1 MATKKTG
8 TKTSSKNKKTSS
20 KTTEKVLKAAK
31 VAKKNPWMILTV
43 LSVVAVLLICMYI
56 FKPAQFKVLTNEVR
70 TFVTQSISD
79 MFSKQEL
86 NQTLTETPASS
97 SDIPANGTGTS
108 SSAKDVAPTEPENSH
123 MFWGNPSGATNDVK
137 NSENYLMT
145 KGQYAL
151 SYNSTTC
158 NPNWVMWH
166 LGTSDLGAADRSND
180 FRADENLPSAFYA
193 VVKADYQYTKY
204 GFDRGHVCPSADRTA
219 SQTDN
224 SATFYMTN
232 MIPQSPDC
240 NRVVW
245 KDFEAYER
253 NLVATGGKE
262 LYVVAGPYGVG
273 GESAA
278 GKFDYIV
285 LTGKGSGHQI
295 TVPSYCWKIVL
306 VIDEG
311 DNDFNRVNK
320 DSTVIALWM
329 PNAQGIG
336 KTGSWEQ
343 FLTSVD
349 YIEEQTG
356 YDFLACIPNE
366 IEDVLEAKVYTVNK

>member
-1 MATKKTG
+1 MATKKTV
-8 TKTSSKNKKTSS
+8 KKTTSQKKGS
-20 KTTEKVLKAAK
+20 KTGS
-31 VAKKNPWMILTV
+31 AKKNPWAIVTIAAAIV
-43 LSVVAVLLICMYI
+43 LVLICMYI
-56 FKPAQFKVLTNEVR
+56 FKPAEFKILTNEVK
-70 TFVTQSISD
+70 TLVTQSIQD
-79 MFSKQEL
+79 MLSQEEEATVSETSTT
-86 NQTLTETPASS
+86 QTTITGKATENAP
-97 SDIPANGTGTS
+97 
-108 SSAKDVAPTEPENSH
+108 DVSPSEKENSH
-123 MFWGNPSGATNDVK
+123 MFWGNPSNATTDAN
-137 NSENYLMT
+137 NATNYLMI
-145 KGQYAL
+145 KDQYAL
-151 SYNSTTC
+151 SYNSQTC

-166 LGTSDLGAADRSND
+166 LGTPDLGSADRSDD

-204 GFDRGHVCPSADRTA
+204 GFDRGHVCPSADRT
-219 SQTDN
+219 SSKENN

-253 NLVATGGKE
+253 NLVANGDKE

-278 GKFDYIV
+278 GKFDSIV
-285 LTGKGSGHQI
+285 LTGKGAGHEI
-295 TVPSYCWKIVL
+295 TVPAYCWKIVMIL
-306 VIDEG
+306 EEG
-311 DNDFNRVNK
+311 DNDFSRVTK
-320 DSTVIALWM
+320 DTTVISLWM

-356 YDFLACIPNE
+356 YDFLACVPNE
-366 IEDVLEAKVYTVNK
+366 IEDVLESRVYTVSK